1 MTNNYT
7 DNNKTQEMLNA
18 LADGQLPAHERE
30 KILSMIDKDPKLS
43 SEVCEIY
50 RIKDLIKT
58 AYPLDEFK
66 STKVNTLMTKFGFSI
81 KVASA
86 FFAFILTLS
95 AGYYLAYSNQAKPN
109 ILDQITATQKQEN
122 KIIVFLS
129 SSEPAKFTQALYQ
142 AETLAVKHQQDDG
155 EVYVVT
161 SAEGIDLLNR
171 TTTPYQQKIM
181 RLSNQYPHLKFVAC
195 NNTLYLRE
203 KQGKPINLV
212 AEAEIAPSAVDFVA
226 THLLKGWQY
235 VSI

>member
-1 MTNNYT
+1 MENNDT

-30 KILSMIDKDPKLS
+30 KILSMIDKDPQLS
-43 SEVCEIY
+43 GEVCEIY

-58 AYPLDEFK
+58 AYPLDEFENTK
-66 STKVNTLMTKFGFSI
+66 SNTLMTKFRFSI

-95 AGYYLAYSNQAKPN
+95 AGYYFAGSHQTQNLE
-109 ILDQITATQKQEN
+109 QIAAAQQQEN
-122 KIIVFLS
+122 KVIVFLS

-142 AETLAVKHQQDDG
+142 AETLAVKHQQDNG

-161 SAEGIDLLNR
+161 SAEGIDLLNKK
-171 TTTPYQQKIM
+171 TTPYQQKI
-181 RLSNQYPHLKFVAC
+181 RQLTQQYPHLKFVAC
-195 NNTLYLRE
+195 NNTLYLRK
-203 KQGKPINLV
+203 KQGKPVSLV
-212 AEAEIAPSAVDFVA
+212 AQAQIAPSAVDFVA

>member
-1 MTNNYT
+1 MENNYT
-7 DNNKTQEMLNA
+7 ENNKTQEMLNA
-18 LADGQLPAHERE
+18 LADSQLPAHERE

-43 SEVCEIY
+43 GEVCEIY

-58 AYPLDEFK
+58 AYPLDEFEK
-66 STKVNTLMTKFGFSI
+66 SKPNTLMTKFGFSI

-95 AGYYLAYSNQAKPN
+95 AGYYIAGSNQS
-109 ILDQITATQKQEN
+109 QIFEQVATAQQQEN
-122 KIIVFLS
+122 KVIVFLS

-142 AETLAVKHQQDDG
+142 AETLAVKHQKDDG

-161 SAEGIDLLNR
+161 SAEGIDLLNKK
-171 TTTPYQQKIM
+171 TTPYQQKIM
-181 RLSNQYPHLKFVAC
+181 QLTQTYPHLKFVAC

-203 KQGKPINLV
+203 KQGKPVNLV
-212 AEAEIAPSAVDFVA
+212 AEAEVAPSAVDFVA